1 MPEQKPFIPFGINPH
16 TPKNNPVNET
26 TLGYVTD
33 PILYWIGYND
43 EKNSNKRI
51 SYKYIPTRTYE
62 NKKLKGITYAW
73 VKMTDAEK
81 TEFEGKLT
89 HPQDYYI
96 VLIDK
101 PGKQKLYPFYPGDPP
116 KNFKETTTAPISGY
130 DVGAVIKQAIKPG
143 SSADYST
150 LNLSIHGGTRRRN
163 HKKRKTRKH

>member
-43 EKNSNKRI
+43 EQNSNKRI

-73 VKMTDAEK
+73 VKMTDDEK
-81 TEFEGKLT
+81 KEFEGKLT

-101 PGKQKLYPFYPGDPP
+101 PGKKPLHPFYPEDTNPP
-116 KNFKETTTAPISGY
+116 NNFKETTTTPRGGINFL
-130 DVGAVIKQAIKPG
+130 KK
-143 SSADYST
+143 T
-150 LNLSIHGGTRRRN
+150 TTNLSKINFAGTFGGTR
-163 HKKRKTRKH
+163 HQQKKKNRKTRKR